1 MNKKI
6 LSIVSILILLGIMIV
21 ASVAS
26 FRFPE
31 ETPQP
36 EQQPVVQKDFPLQ
49 DFELVN
55 LEGNAVKLSDFRDR
69 WVVLNFWAT
78 WCPPCRQEMPLLEEV
93 SKELSPEL
101 VVLGVNSMEADNE
114 VRSFVE
120 TNNLSFMILFDGDGR
135 VEQQYLIHGLPTTL
149 FIDKNGVLK
158 IRHVGVLT
166 RSQVDEYLLEL
177 GVFE

>member
-1 MNKKI
+1 
-6 LSIVSILILLGIMIV
+6 
-21 ASVAS
+21 
-26 FRFPE
+26 
-31 ETPQP
+31 
-36 EQQPVVQKDFPLQ
+36 
-49 DFELVN
+49 
-55 LEGNAVKLSDFRDR
+55 
-69 WVVLNFWAT
+69 
-78 WCPPCRQEMPLLEEV
+78 MPLLEEV

-135 VEQQYLIHGLPTTL
+135 VGQQYLIHGLPTTL